1 MTAPCWRA
9 HTRSY
14 WQVPHACSRP
24 HARTLVFTLTLTLS
38 YTFTHTPLLIHTY
51 TLTCV
56 HTHGRTRSHVHTHL
70 LALTHFAPC
79 SHTRSRSHIHPQPN
93 TVTEFHLLTPLT
105 CSLTDSPRVPPPE
118 SRAHLFA
125 PWACSQVSCSSLL
138 TIPCRLVPGKEEL
151 GQCRV
156 PRGAAVTGKDCE
168 EMLSFRRVTRKRRE
182 GWRCHLP
189 PRGAG
194 RTCVELGS

>member
-1 MTAPCWRA
+1 MFTPPCTHTRVHTHA
-9 HTRSY
+9 HT
-14 WQVPHACSRP
+14 H
-24 HARTLVFTLTLTLS
+24 S
-38 YTFTHTPLLIHTY
+38 YTSTHTPLLIHTY

-79 SHTRSRSHIHPQPN
+79 SHTRSRSHIHPRPN

-189 PRGAG
+189 PKGAG

>member
-9 HTRSY
+9 HTFILAGPTRMFTPPCTHTRVHTYAHTLTRTRSRT
-14 WQVPHACSRP
+14 HRCSF
-24 HARTLVFTLTLTLS
+24 TLTRSHVFTLT
-38 YTFTHTPLLIHTY
+38 
-51 TLTCV
+51 V
-56 HTHGRTRSHVHTHL
+56 AHVHMFTPTFLH
-70 LALTHFAPC
+70 
-79 SHTRSRSHIHPQPN
+79 SHTLPLARIHVHPRPN
-93 TVTEFHLLTPLT
+93 TVTEFYLLTPLT

-182 GWRCHLP
+182 GWRCHLL